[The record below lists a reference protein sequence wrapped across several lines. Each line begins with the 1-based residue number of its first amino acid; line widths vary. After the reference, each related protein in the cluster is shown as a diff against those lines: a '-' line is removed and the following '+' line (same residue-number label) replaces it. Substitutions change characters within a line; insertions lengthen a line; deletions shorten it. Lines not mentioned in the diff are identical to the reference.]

1 MIQRTPTGLMVQ
13 AALTR
18 LDAARGE
25 LARATDRAGSQRA
38 ITLPSDDPSGTA
50 QAMRIRA
57 AVAANQQHARNIA
70 DANGWLATVDN
81 ALAAT
86 TDILHRVRDL
96 TLQGANEGSMSA
108 TAREALAVE
117 LEGLATD
124 LLAQANTRFLGRS
137 VFAGTSDA
145 AAAFDASFT
154 SAGTGAAVERRIAE
168 GTTVRVDA
176 DGTTVFG
183 DGATSVF
190 ALVHTIAADLRA
202 GVSVQPHLSALDGW
216 REGVL
221 AQQAATGAQQT
232 QVMRAEELNMADA
245 VTLETERSG
254 VEDVD
259 LAEAIMQLE
268 LQRTT
273 YQAALAVTSRVLQ
286 PTLMDY
292 LR

>member
-18 LDAARGE
+18 LDTARGE

-57 AVAANQQHARNIA
+57 AVAANEQHARNIA
-70 DANGWLATVDN
+70 DANGWLATVDS

-96 TLQGANEGSMSA
+96 TLQGANEGSISA

-154 SAGTGAAVERRIAE
+154 STGTGAAVERRIAE

-176 DGTTVFG
+176 DGTAVFG
-183 DGATSVF
+183 NGAASVF

-202 GVSVQPHLSALDGW
+202 DVSVQPHLSALDGW
-216 REGVL
+216 RDGVL

-268 LQRTT
+268 LQKTT